1 LRHVSGTRLGG
12 GSREGSQYVVPQPEY
27 PTRADLVDDLLTGA
41 ILRGEL
47 APGERL
53 TTAELAD
60 RFAVSAT
67 PLREAIQR
75 LAGRGLVDL
84 EPQKGARVAPASV
97 VDAQEVFEARLLIE
111 PHALE
116 QSIRHTDDIHRG
128 VIDRSFEWLSEVVES
143 EGAALPSIAEAF
155 HRFHMALLLRC
166 PSTWLRHTNETLA
179 VHAYRYISYLGPLAE
194 TNHDLLAGERE
205 VLKAAHDGQGAEAAA
220 ALRRE
225 LRRSMRAL
233 IAALG

>member
-1 LRHVSGTRLGG
+1 M
-12 GSREGSQYVVPQPEY
+12 
-27 PTRADLVDDLLTGA
+27 
-41 ILRGEL
+41 
-47 APGERL
+47 
-53 TTAELAD
+53 
-60 RFAVSAT
+60 
-67 PLREAIQR
+67 
-75 LAGRGLVDL
+75 
-84 EPQKGARVAPASV
+84 